1 MRKTGLDESPVEIKI
16 AGRNINNL
24 RYADDTTL
32 MAESEEELKSLL
44 IRPDSEDETQILGP
58 PNEKEGLPGEE
69 PNAGNNRWQKKKG
82 TAVDE
87 QALPADDA
95 VNDMIADGVMLR
107 NDDSCCPVPTQTL
120 MPRALGDHCNLLT
133 VGKMIYLLLSLS
145 FSPSLSHFHVGNQFP
160 PVAAQDLQFVL
171 KSGYLE
177 KRRKDHSFLGFEW
190 QKRWCALNRSA
201 FYYYGSEKDKQQKGE
216 FAIDGYTVRMNNTLR
231 KDGKKDCC
239 FEIAA
244 PDKRIYQ
251 VGLFMSK
258 IKFLNSLQ
266 PQLRKKPG
274 NGYRSSDQ
282 CYKVCK
288 LIKNPGSEI
297 IPVDDEEYDDIGASG
312 MPSPQGPTEDD
323 IYEELPGIEGL
334 HSLENLCRSG
344 GSADACD
351 QNTVRQ

>member
-1 MRKTGLDESPVEIKI
+1 MP
-16 AGRNINNL
+16 
-24 RYADDTTL
+24 
-32 MAESEEELKSLL
+32 
-44 IRPDSEDETQILGP
+44 
-58 PNEKEGLPGEE
+58 
-69 PNAGNNRWQKKKG
+69 
-82 TAVDE
+82 
-87 QALPADDA
+87 
-95 VNDMIADGVMLR
+95 GVMEER
-107 NDDSCCPVPTQTL
+107 
-120 MPRALGDHCNLLT
+120 
-133 VGKMIYLLLSLS
+133 
-145 FSPSLSHFHVGNQFP
+145 NQFP

-251 VGLFMSK
+251 FTAATPKEAREWVQKLRSV
-258 IKFLNSLQ
+258 LQ
-266 PQLRKKPG
+266 
-274 NGYRSSDQ
+274 D
-282 CYKVCK
+282 
-288 LIKNPGSEI
+288 PGSEI

-323 IYEELPGIEGL
+323 IYEELPEEEAAPVVPAKIKEPKKQSQEIVSNVSGNKKTDYANFYQGVWDCTGDVPDELTFKRGDVIYILSKEYNRFGWWVGEMKGTIGL
-334 HSLENLCRSG
+334 VPKAYIMEMY
-344 GSADACD
+344 DI
-351 QNTVRQ
+351 